1 MTAREL
7 LKKEGVSVNDAVRE
21 VALLTALSKIS
32 RYEAEC
38 QAFEARYGVK
48 LDELKARNSQVRE
61 SEDFNIEDDLIEWEF
76 ASSALQWLKKEVNSL
91 GLDRV

>member
-1 MTAREL
+1 
-7 LKKEGVSVNDAVRE
+7 
-21 VALLTALSKIS
+21 
-32 RYEAEC
+32 
-38 QAFEARYGVK
+38 
-48 LDELKARNSQVRE
+48 VRE